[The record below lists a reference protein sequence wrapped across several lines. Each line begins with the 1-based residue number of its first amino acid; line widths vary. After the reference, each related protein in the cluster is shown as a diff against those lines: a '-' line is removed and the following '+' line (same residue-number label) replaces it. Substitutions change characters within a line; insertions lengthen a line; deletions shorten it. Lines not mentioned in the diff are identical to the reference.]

1 MERNDLIA
9 HAKEKLLRKNA
20 DMIVAN
26 SLRTKGAGFA
36 TDTNV
41 ATLITKEN
49 TEDLPMMSKEDLGL
63 VILDRL
69 MSLKE
74 D

>member
-1 MERNDLIA
+1 
-9 HAKEKLLRKNA
+9 
-20 DMIVAN
+20 
-26 SLRTKGAGFA
+26 LRTKGAGFA
-36 TDTNV
+36 TNTNV